1 MNRLF
6 EEENWNYYLLVIP
19 IGLFFIVFLF
29 WAGNNEVDEVVRG
42 EGKVVPSG
50 QTKVLQH
57 LEGGI
62 ISKILVKEGDK
73 VKRGD
78 VIYQLSNALFKAELK
93 ANQQELDAYMVMSMR
108 IQAEIDGLKKFEV
121 PKRLLHSVPDIVA
134 NEKRS
139 FYMNRQANE
148 QKINIAKD
156 QLKQKKL
163 KYEELKIKHK
173 NLKLEYKLSNQ
184 NMQILDKLLKK
195 NVVSKKEYL
204 KEQKDRQ
211 KTLTSLEETKN
222 NLPVVY
228 EEISEARNRLDG
240 TISDNKTKLMDL
252 YSKVQ
257 VKINKLLE
265 KTKASQ
271 DRDVRTEVI
280 SPVNGIVNKLHFYTV
295 GGVIKQGDK
304 MAEVTPV
311 EDSLMIEARIK
322 TSDRATVW
330 SGQKV
335 MIEVTAYD
343 SSKYGLVEGRLISIS
358 PDSSIDKQTRQTF
371 YTVKVLANDFNFAP
385 NSPILPGMVAN
396 INILTGKKTILQYI
410 LKPLKDISRNALTEK

>member
-19 IGLFFIVFLF
+19 IALFFIVFLF

-62 ISKILVKEGDK
+62 VSKILVKEGDK
-73 VKRGD
+73 VKKGD
-78 VIYQLSNALFKAELK
+78 VIYLLSNASFKSELK

-108 IQAEIDGLKKFEV
+108 IQAEIDGLDKFEV
-121 PKRLLHSVPDIVA
+121 PSRLLHSVPDIVT

-163 KYEELKIKHK
+163 KYEELKIKQK
-173 NLKLEYKLSNQ
+173 NLKLEYKLATQ

-204 KEQKDRQ
+204 KEQSNKQ
-211 KTLTSLEETKN
+211 KTLTNLEETTN

-228 EEISEARNRLDG
+228 QEISESQNRLDG
-240 TISDNKTKLMDL
+240 TKSEIQTKLMDQ

-271 DRDVRTEVI
+271 DRDIRSEVV
-280 SPVNGIVNKLHFYTV
+280 SPVNGIVNKLHFYTI
-295 GGVIKQGDK
+295 GGIIRSGDK
-304 MAEVTPV
+304 MAEVTPI
-311 EDSLMIEARIK
+311 EDSLMIEAKIK